1 MHTAF
6 RCNIYVS
13 IKNNMEVSVM
23 HTAFRCNIDVSIKN
37 SMEVR

>member
-6 RCNIYVS
+6 RCNIDVS
-13 IKNNMEVSVM
+13 IKNNGGQVM